1 MTFMAFKEIVKNF
14 FFPKMS
20 KGLFIRIALFAIVTF
35 LIFYFLIIPIK
46 LRGKSME
53 PTLKDGSLHFITPVV
68 YFFRAP
74 SRGDIVAIKMA
85 GRRVLL
91 LKRIV
96 ALEGEEV
103 SFKRGS
109 LYINGVQF
117 KEDYVKVECDW
128 EYEGKIIEKGK
139 VFVVGDN
146 RGVPIE
152 SHDFGEVSKKRILGK
167 LIW

>member
-1 MTFMAFKEIVKNF
+1 MAFKETLKNF
-14 FFPKMS
+14 FFPTLS
-20 KGLFIRIALFAIVTF
+20 RALFIRVAFLAILTF

-46 LRGKSME
+46 LKGKSME
-53 PTLKDGSLHFITPVV
+53 PTLRDGSLHFITPVV
-68 YFFRAP
+68 YWFRAP

-103 SFKRGS
+103 SFKGGS

-117 KEDYVKVECDW
+117 KEDYVKDECDW
-128 EYEGKIIEKGK
+128 EYEGKVVEKGK